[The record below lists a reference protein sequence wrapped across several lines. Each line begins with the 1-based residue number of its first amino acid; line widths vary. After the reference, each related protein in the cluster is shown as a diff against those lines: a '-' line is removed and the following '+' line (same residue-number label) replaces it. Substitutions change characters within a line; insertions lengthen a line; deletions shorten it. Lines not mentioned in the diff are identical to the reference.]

1 MGRGRPINSFQS
13 FPAWRSRFVQWGLVI
28 SGTLRLAETGN
39 VERDGQPWQHYLGGM
54 GHAACKSRHVR
65 TSVHGGRGQCHRPGE
80 QMAFRGNPAVLVVA
94 GYNGVSPSGNW
105 GERYSWHKQELW
117 KGRESLLEFMG
128 TTDWS
133 GWRFKTTW
141 LGTRSWSS
149 PESNAVGNPA
159 VFATNTVFA
168 PTPDSITNATA
179 TRLQTDAH
187 LARGIPAL
195 SPATGRISL
204 SGGDDEIMPSYD
216 MNSPTFMVNAWPRP
230 GNTGLHGRFL
240 HSDIKNAAFLFVHPV
255 FERIVEIGDLAP

>member
-1 MGRGRPINSFQS
+1 MAQARTLERPRIPFGIHGNY
-13 FPAWRSRFVQWGLVI
+13 RLV
-28 SGTLRLAETGN
+28 
-39 VERDGQPWQHYLGGM
+39 GM
-54 GHAACKSRHVR
+54 GIQDHLA
-65 TSVHGGRGQCHRPGE
+65 
-80 QMAFRGNPAVLVVA
+80 
-94 GYNGVSPSGNW
+94 
-105 GERYSWHKQELW
+105 
-117 KGRESLLEFMG
+117 
-128 TTDWS
+128 
-133 GWRFKTTW
+133 
-141 LGTRSWSS
+141 GTRSWSAS
-149 PESNAVGNPA
+149 EANAVGNPA
-159 VFATNTVFA
+159 VFTTNTVFA

-240 HSDIKNAAFLFVHPV
+240 HSDIKNVAFLFVHPV